1 MDCQHFHHS
10 ETVSDGWNEERVGN
24 SLFRTP
30 KYKEVPQHCDKDNEK
45 FLKW

>member
-10 ETVSDGWNEERVGN
+10 ETVSDGWNEERIGN

-30 KYKEVPQHCDKDNEK
+30 KYKEVPQ
-45 FLKW
+45 